1 MQHHHPVDASGIFNG
16 PLGAELRAQLA
27 PHENVQ
33 AALSVDLTVSLRFA
47 QGLLVLTENRIVG
60 KDADSDWQS
69 WQLSADLQLRLM
81 DHAGV
86 GTLARCGGGRQPG
99 ACAAARG

>member
-1 MQHHHPVDASGIFNG
+1 MQHHHPVDASSVFND

-47 QGLLVLTENRIVG
+47 QGHLVQSDHQNVG
-60 KDADSDWQS
+60 KSAEGDWQ
-69 WQLSADLQLRLM
+69 R
-81 DHAGV
+81 
-86 GTLARCGGGRQPG
+86 RP
-99 ACAAARG
+99 